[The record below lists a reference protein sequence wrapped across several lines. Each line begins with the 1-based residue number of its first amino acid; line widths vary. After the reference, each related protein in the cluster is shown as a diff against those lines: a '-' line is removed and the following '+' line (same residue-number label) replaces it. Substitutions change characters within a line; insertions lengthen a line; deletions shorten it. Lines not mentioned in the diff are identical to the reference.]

1 MGKQDERKTLE
12 AGETV
17 ETVQQKFCSR
27 LSPRH
32 APGYAGHVKMTYTLL
47 MHHSPCKKQ
56 FSELPPNDIFVMIIR
71 ASGIFLLIRIAME
84 D

>member
-1 MGKQDERKTLE
+1 MHHSSMKSIIYALE
-12 AGETV
+12 VNLAALICNPY
-17 ETVQQKFCSR
+17 QIR
-27 LSPRH
+27 
-32 APGYAGHVKMTYTLL
+32 KMTYTLL